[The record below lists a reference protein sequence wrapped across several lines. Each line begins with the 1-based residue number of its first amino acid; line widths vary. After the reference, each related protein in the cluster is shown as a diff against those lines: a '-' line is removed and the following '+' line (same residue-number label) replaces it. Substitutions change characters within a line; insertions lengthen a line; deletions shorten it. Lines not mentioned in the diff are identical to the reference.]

1 MTTKLALIAFAIGC
15 AIGAVISLWRAYRR
29 RHRAEQMQRRAVQ
42 LAVDALAD
50 RQDAEAAEDDQ
61 RIRDNLDI

>member
-1 MTTKLALIAFAIGC
+1 MTAKLALLAFAIGF
-15 AIGAVISLWRAYRR
+15 AIGAVISIWRSCRR
-29 RHRAEQMQRRAVQ
+29 RHRAEQMQRQAIQ

-50 RQDAEAAEDDQ
+50 RQDAEAAEDDR